1 MSDDSSS
8 DESEDGQLDP
18 EIISEAEAFVKA
30 IYRPLLVK
38 HEELKRNE
46 HKVTFFLRISFIVL
60 QAFSEHLE
68 KYKNKKSE
76 YRLPS
81 GEKPVPLAL
90 WKEETISDIDEN
102 KLYIKTTPSQPKTKF
117 WIPIETNIKVIV
129 LLFLLTILF

>member
-60 QAFSEHLE
+60 QAFSKHLE

-102 KLYIKTTPSQPKTKF
+102 KLYIKTTSSQPKTKF